1 MNTMWAVSLSGL
13 LGKMTRTHPRSN
25 LVTNANNL
33 ILKKLEYVMKVG
45 FIKMIS
51 SISMCSSLIKEVS
64 HFLQGSSTLTK
75 YCSINIIR
83 FWFIGN
89 LKRAIEKKITFTF
102 DFCFYR
108 LQTTTL
114 CLQLCLRSWLRLR
127 CFCSGAARLK

>member
-13 LGKMTRTHPRSN
+13 LGKMTRTHPRLN
-25 LVTNANNL
+25 LVTNAKKSYFE
-33 ILKKLEYVMKVG
+33 KKLEYVMKVG

-75 YCSINIIR
+75 YCCINIIR

-89 LKRAIEKKITFTF
+89 LKRAIEKK
-102 DFCFYR
+102 
-108 LQTTTL
+108 
-114 CLQLCLRSWLRLR
+114 
-127 CFCSGAARLK
+127 